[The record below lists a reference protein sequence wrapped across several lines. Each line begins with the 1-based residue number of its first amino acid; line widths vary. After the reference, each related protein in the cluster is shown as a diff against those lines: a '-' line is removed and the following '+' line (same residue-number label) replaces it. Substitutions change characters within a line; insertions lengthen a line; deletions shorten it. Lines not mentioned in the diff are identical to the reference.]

1 MMFVLE
7 FTNSYVV
14 SMVEK
19 SDSRAES
26 ISKVSYSKS
35 KSIDPV
41 LKDLKIF
48 KLLTYFYSYFGYV
61 VISKVDFEYEY

>member
-1 MMFVLE
+1 MFVLE
-7 FTNSYVV
+7 FTNFYVV

-19 SDSRAES
+19 SDSRAKS

-35 KSIDPV
+35 KSIIPV

-48 KLLTYFYSYFGYV
+48 KLLTYFFTR
-61 VISKVDFEYEY
+61 ILDKL

>member
-1 MMFVLE
+1 MFVLE
-7 FTNSYVV
+7 FTNFYVV

-19 SDSRAES
+19 SDSRAKS

-41 LKDLKIF
+41 LKDLNIF
-48 KLLTYFYSYFGYV
+48 KLLTYFG
-61 VISKVDFEYEY
+61 